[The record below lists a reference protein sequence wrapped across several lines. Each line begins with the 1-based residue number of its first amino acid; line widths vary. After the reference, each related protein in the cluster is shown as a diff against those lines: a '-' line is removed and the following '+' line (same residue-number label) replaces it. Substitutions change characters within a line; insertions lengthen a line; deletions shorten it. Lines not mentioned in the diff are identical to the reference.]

1 MTDFYMILAS
11 HKMRLVTIVAMA
23 ITVALA
29 VLVRCCES
37 ANLRG
42 FALPEEDE
50 EFRHRPLYRDYSL
63 IRRAARADDA
73 FDDYGHLRFG
83 RSDD

>member
-1 MTDFYMILAS
+1 
-11 HKMRLVTIVAMA
+11 MRVVTVVAMA
-23 ITVALA
+23 IMVAL
-29 VLVRCCES
+29 VMLVRCCEG

-42 FALPEEDE
+42 FALPDEDE
-50 EFRHRPLYRDYSL
+50 EFRPRPLYRDYSL

>member
-1 MTDFYMILAS
+1 MRVISVMAVAIAAVLA
-11 HKMRLVTIVAMA
+11 I
-23 ITVALA
+23 
-29 VLVRCCES
+29 LVRCCDG

-42 FALPEEDE
+42 FAVPEEDE
-50 EFRHRPLYRDYSL
+50 EFRVRPLYRDYNL
-63 IRRAARADDA
+63 LRRAARADDA

>member
-1 MTDFYMILAS
+1 
-11 HKMRLVTIVAMA
+11 MRLVTIVAMA